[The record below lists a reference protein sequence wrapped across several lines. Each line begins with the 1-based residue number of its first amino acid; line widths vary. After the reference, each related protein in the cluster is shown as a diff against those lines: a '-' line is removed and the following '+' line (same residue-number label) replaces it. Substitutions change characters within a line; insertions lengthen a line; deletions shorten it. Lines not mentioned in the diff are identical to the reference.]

1 MSKPTAP
8 TRPQTPVPPP
18 GDGTTQLLRSGFLML
33 GVGIACFLVLFFV
46 LGGIDVDGAHSNT
59 GWLALVFGMMCV
71 PFGLLLTLLGVAKWV
86 RNRSL
91 SRP

>member
-1 MSKPTAP
+1 M
-8 TRPQTPVPPP
+8 
-18 GDGTTQLLRSGFLML
+18 
-33 GVGIACFLVLFFV
+33 LFFV

>member
-1 MSKPTAP
+1 
-8 TRPQTPVPPP
+8 
-18 GDGTTQLLRSGFLML
+18 
-33 GVGIACFLVLFFV
+33 
-46 LGGIDVDGAHSNT
+46 
-59 GWLALVFGMMCV
+59 MMCV